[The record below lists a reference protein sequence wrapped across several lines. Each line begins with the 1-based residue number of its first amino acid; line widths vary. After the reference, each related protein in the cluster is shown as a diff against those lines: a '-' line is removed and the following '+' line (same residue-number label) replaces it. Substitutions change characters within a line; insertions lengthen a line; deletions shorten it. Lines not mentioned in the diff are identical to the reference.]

1 MGKEEKMAEHGDGDE
16 RGRGGYRDGDG
27 GVSTPPHEEKG
38 ELGYRVCGG
47 KHRVTGRK
55 A

>member
-1 MGKEEKMAEHGDGDE
+1 MGKAEEMAEH
-16 RGRGGYRDGDG
+16 RDGDG
-27 GVSTPPHEEKG
+27 GVETPPHEEKG